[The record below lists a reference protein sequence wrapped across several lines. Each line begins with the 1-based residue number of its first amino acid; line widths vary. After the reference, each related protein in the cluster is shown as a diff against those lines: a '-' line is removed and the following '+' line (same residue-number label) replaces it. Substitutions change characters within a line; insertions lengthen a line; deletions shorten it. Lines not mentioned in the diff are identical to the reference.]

1 MCQSWFSWL
10 FKLLE
15 FINLSPNLGSN
26 WPFLKYFFCFNVLI
40 LIFLVL
46 QLHVSHTF
54 WYYIMCPPMAL
65 FFSFGSFLILSSFFT
80 YSFLF
85 SLILH
90 SALRPIQWIF
100 VLSFVFCNSKVPIF
114 FYNSHLSIETILSF
128 ISSVF
133 PLFYNSFLKNFFQ
146 IISTSRSLQS
156 WHLSIVFS
164 PENRS
169 LCHSSLILSS
179 LWFYPGQSECYIES
193 VF

>member
-1 MCQSWFSWL
+1 MMCQSCFSWL

-80 YSFLF
+80 YSFLCH
-85 SLILH
+85 LH

-100 VLSFVFCNSKVPIF
+100 VLSFVFCNSKVLF
-114 FYNSHLSIETILSF
+114 FFFNNSHLSIETILSF

-133 PLFYNSFLKNFFQ
+133 PLFYNSFLKIFFSDNF
-146 IISTSRSLQS
+146 
-156 WHLSIVFS
+156 
-164 PENRS
+164 
-169 LCHSSLILSS
+169 
-179 LWFYPGQSECYIES
+179 YI
-193 VF
+193 